1 MYFQIEK
8 VNVSFAA
15 ILNVKRQLK
24 YSLLPITTKSTKS
37 NAHHALAWWKH
48 GAITANQNPN
58 KKKKKSNMIAY

>member
-8 VNVSFAA
+8 FNVNFAA

-37 NAHHALAWWKH
+37 NAHHALAW
-48 GAITANQNPN
+48 
-58 KKKKKSNMIAY
+58 